1 METSEIELFSIQ
13 ISQEALEDLKIINKS
28 GTPAVKKK
36 IERIIQELQI
46 APEKGVGAPELLKG
60 KEGQVWSRTLNKKD
74 RIVYEVIEDEKMV
87 IISQF
92 LGHYEDK

>member
-1 METSEIELFSIQ
+1 MDTSEIELFSIQ

-46 APEKGVGAPELLKG
+46 APEKGVGAPELL
-60 KEGQVWSRTLNKKD
+60 
-74 RIVYEVIEDEKMV
+74 
-87 IISQF
+87 F
-92 LGHYEDK
+92 